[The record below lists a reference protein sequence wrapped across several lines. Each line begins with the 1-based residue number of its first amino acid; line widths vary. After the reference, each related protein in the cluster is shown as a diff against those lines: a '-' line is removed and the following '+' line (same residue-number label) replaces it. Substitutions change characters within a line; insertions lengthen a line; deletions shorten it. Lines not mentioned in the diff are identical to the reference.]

1 MSLITRDFLGN
12 HHASK
17 QLLLPDLKSERN
29 HMEGC
34 RSMNTNRPTGQSVS
48 KLQDLNQPPL
58 NLFDDTDLELNLV
71 SISSSS
77 AAATSSQPYTLGNV
91 KSALE
96 RAEKE
101 YNRKRSNSM
110 PKSVMEKK
118 VDYDDEAYAAG
129 CPSCLLYVLIS
140 NKNPK
145 CPRCN
150 VTVPYPTTMKK
161 PRIDLNITM

>member
-1 MSLITRDFLGN
+1 
-12 HHASK
+12 
-17 QLLLPDLKSERN
+17 
-29 HMEGC
+29 
-34 RSMNTNRPTGQSVS
+34 MNTNRATSQSVS

-58 NLFDDTDLELNLV
+58 NLFDDTSLELNLV
-71 SISSSS
+71 PISSS
-77 AAATSSQPYTLGNV
+77 AAATAAASQPYTLGNV

-110 PKSVMEKK
+110 PKALMDQKK